1 MSFWPLAT
9 SLVDALRDV
18 ARSGPLIELG
28 VGDGAFAARLAE
40 LGIEVLGIDRRVEAS
55 ACDIAADLRR
65 LPLRRGSI
73 GGFVAANTLRHL
85 SAKDLLQLAHE
96 TASCA
101 RAKASFTVLEDD
113 PVAVD
118 PANANYHEC
127 LRLLA
132 RSDPARGELLDRSP
146 CEAAL
151 RPAWPRLLAA
161 GKLRNVES
169 VQDARLPLAW
179 LQEHLPNV
187 AELRQR
193 LASLNER
200 VATEGMSYGNY
211 WYLVLQCA

>member
-1 MSFWPLAT
+1 MSFWPLST
-9 SLVDALRDV
+9 SLVDALRDA

-40 LGIEVLGIDRRVEAS
+40 LGIEVIGIDRRVEAS
-55 ACDIAADLRR
+55 ACDIAADLRQ

-85 SAKDLLQLAHE
+85 SENDLLQLAHE

-113 PVAVD
+113 PLAVD

-132 RSDPARGELLDRSP
+132 LSDRGRGDLLERLP

-151 RPAWPRLLAA
+151 LAAWPRLLAA
-161 GKLRNVES
+161 GKARNAES
-169 VQDARLPLAW
+169 VQDARLPLQW
-179 LQEHLPNV
+179 LQAHLPQG
-187 AELRQR
+187 AELHSR
-193 LASLNER
+193 LASLSER
-200 VATEGMSYGNY
+200 VAVEGMSYGNY